1 MRKEYREVNRLRKNY
16 ERNLNFRLIRT
27 FSKIG
32 SDASNSYNVGG
43 LQGFQVYSR
52 RILSDIR
59 AVLEPFYLDSITT
72 FAKRMFTTRMAQKA
86 TQDYDLIYSQYM
98 KTLGGVRIVG
108 ISETTRNIIADTI
121 LANRDE
127 GVSSIANAIN
137 ERMSPRFTKARANT
151 IARTETHTVS
161 SFAIHAQAKNFD
173 EPNMQKRWVSNTD
186 SRTRDSHRFAN
197 GQTVGINDPFLIGG
211 AEMQYAGDP
220 SGGASNVINCRCVVV
235 YVEPEDVVQD
245 ENTVQAV
252 RPEPVNPFGL
262 TNKDEL
268 IFQENAE
275 WNRSSTPFKTIKHL
289 SRVKVQYG
297 VSRAFADQ
305 NTIAMSA
312 RSSSQ
317 ADILEHLKNDSRR
330 STWRHEMGHVMDTDH
345 ATDILNDM
353 QDQGIYFDMPD
364 KYKGLDYI
372 SGYLS
377 KEVLKDRKFQKKF
390 DKDDI
395 GKNVNKEMEKFGLTG
410 VKRGKD
416 GKLQFISMRDLKKSD
431 YDMSTKEI
439 INKEFKGTGLDFDD
453 LNELSDGKLLER
465 MKGGQIYRDI
475 DGNNFYATNVKLKK
489 MAIYLRNND
498 IKSFLIETRG
508 MRIFNSDI
516 LYFSD
521 YLEAI
526 SNAKIGFGHGKGYY
540 GAFFKVERGVSIG
553 HTTEAMANY
562 SALIGG
568 KRAKI
573 FKKLMQAYA
582 PNMTQSFDE
591 LFELYQRN
599 DIAGMSRLLRSKV
612 DGN

>member
-1 MRKEYREVNRLRKNY
+1 
-16 ERNLNFRLIRT
+16 
-27 FSKIG
+27 
-32 SDASNSYNVGG
+32 
-43 LQGFQVYSR
+43 
-52 RILSDIR
+52 
-59 AVLEPFYLDSITT
+59 
-72 FAKRMFTTRMAQKA
+72 MAQKA

-173 EPNMQKRWVSNTD
+173 EPSMQKRWVSNAD
-186 SRTRDSHRFAN
+186 GRTRDSHRFAN
-197 GQTVGINDPFLIGG
+197 GQTVGINDPFVIGG
-211 AEMQYAGDP
+211 REMQYAGDP

-297 VSRAFADQ
+297 VNGAFADQ

-317 ADILEHLKNDSRR
+317 ADILEHLENDSRR

-345 ATDILNDM
+345 ATDILYDM

-395 GKNVNKEMEKFGLTG
+395 GKNVNKDMSRFGLTG
-410 VKRGKD
+410 VKRNKN
-416 GKLQFISMRDLKKSD
+416 GKLEFVSTGQLKKSD
-431 YDMSTKEI
+431 YDMETKDI
-439 INKEFKGTGLDFDD
+439 INKEFKGTGLDFED
-453 LNELSDGKLLER
+453 LNELADGQLLNKMKL
-465 MKGGQIYRDI
+465 GQEKQI
-475 DGNNFYATNVKLKK
+475 KLKR

-498 IKSFLIETRG
+498 IKSFLIEQRG
-508 MRIFNSDI
+508 ARIFNDDI

-540 GAFFKVERGVSIG
+540 SAFLKVERGVSIG

-568 KRAKI
+568 KRAKV

-582 PNMTQSFDE
+582 PNMTESFDE